1 MATGTTPS
9 SYWCYRCSRFVR
21 VRRQDMVVCPDCD
34 GGFVEEIEQ
43 MPRPASIVDS
53 RRRRFPAAS
62 MYMIGDHPPSSGQPL
77 RPALRR
83 ARRGP
88 GDISMVN
95 PVVVLRGSPNR
106 ADHDSGGGGHG
117 RGFDLYYEDGS
128 GLGLRPLPPN
138 MSEMLLGSGID
149 RLLEQLS
156 QIEMNGISRYE
167 PPPVSKA
174 AIDSLPTIEIHE
186 NHLAT
191 EPHCAV
197 CMEPFEL
204 GTNARELPCKHIYHS
219 DCILPWLVLRNSC
232 PVCRQEL
239 PADTQGV
246 NDPVSGHS
254 LAWNDDDNVGLTIWR
269 LPGGGFAVGR
279 FAGGRRSTSDREL
292 PVVYTEMDGGIGNG
306 GEPRRVTWSTTT
318 EGPRRDSGGGGLRKM
333 FRNLFGCFTPRPRGQ
348 FSASSSSSSSPSPE
362 PRALRRST
370 SRSRP
375 VMNTTMRSR
384 RTWSLDGNGG
394 TRPW

>member
-1 MATGTTPS
+1 MSAGAS

-21 VRRQDMVVCPDCD
+21 VRRQDVVVCPDCD
-34 GGFVEEIEQ
+34 SGFVEEIEQ

-53 RRRRFPAAS
+53 RPRRFPAAS
-62 MYMIGDHPPSSGQPL
+62 MYMIGNNHQNSGRTL

-83 ARRGP
+83 ARRSG

-106 ADHDSGGGGHG
+106 ASHDSGGGHG
-117 RGFDLYYEDGS
+117 RGFELYYEDGPGS
-128 GLGLRPLPPN
+128 GLRPLPPN
-138 MSEMLLGSGID
+138 MSEILLGSGID

-186 NHLAT
+186 SHLAT
-191 EPHCAV
+191 ESHCAV

-204 GTNARELPCKHIYHS
+204 GTTARELPCRHIYHS
-219 DCILPWLVLRNSC
+219 ECILPWLALRNTC

-239 PADTQGV
+239 PADTQNV
-246 NDPVSGHS
+246 NGPVSGHS
-254 LAWNDDDNVGLTIWR
+254 LSWNDDDNVGLTIWR

-279 FAGGRRSTSDREL
+279 FAGGRRSSSDREL
-292 PVVYTEMDGGIGNG
+292 PVVYTEMDGGLGNG

-318 EGPRRDSGGGGLRKM
+318 ESRGRDSSGGGGFRKM
-333 FRNLFGCFTPRPRGQ
+333 FRNLFGCFSPGARAQ
-348 FSASSSSSSSPSPE
+348 FSASSSSSSSSSPE
-362 PRALRRST
+362 PRTFRSNI

-375 VMNTTMRSR
+375 IVNTTMRSR